1 MTQPLLEQIEALFEA
16 HGAQPQEEPQA
27 GEPVSAL
34 AHALQT
40 AQLAE
45 WADAPKAL
53 VCAALLHDVGH
64 FVPASADG
72 PTERLP
78 HEQRALGVLS
88 DGFGDEV
95 LGPIRLHVQ
104 AKRYLVAT
112 DARYAEGLSPR
123 SRRALAAQGGPMTRE
138 QQRRFEQQP
147 HAWGAV
153 QLRRWDDRAKEAG
166 KRTPPLAYYLGVLEE
181 VLQDAGQ
188 REKIAIGARGVA

>member
-1 MTQPLLEQIEALFEA
+1 MPPLLEQIQSMFEV
-16 HGAQPQEEPQA
+16 HGAQPQDTHA

-34 AHALQT
+34 SHALQC

-45 WADAPKAL
+45 WADAPQSL

-64 FVPASADG
+64 FVPASPGGA
-72 PTERLP
+72 TERMP
-78 HEQRALGVLS
+78 HEQRALDVLAT
-88 DGFGDEV
+88 GFDEAV

-112 DARYAEGLSPR
+112 DLRYGERLSAR
-123 SRRALAAQGGPMTRE
+123 SRRALTAQGGPMTRE

-166 KRTPPLAYYLGVLEE
+166 KRTPPLAYYLGVLEDM
-181 VLQDAGQ
+181 LQAPDHSA
-188 REKIAIGARGVA
+188 KIAIGGGV